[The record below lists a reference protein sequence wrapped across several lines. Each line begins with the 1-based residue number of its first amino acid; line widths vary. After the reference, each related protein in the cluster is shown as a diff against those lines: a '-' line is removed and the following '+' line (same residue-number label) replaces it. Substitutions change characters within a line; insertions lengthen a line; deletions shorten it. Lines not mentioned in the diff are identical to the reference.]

1 MCICEQKVS
10 FEVFLG
16 PATFK
21 LSMCRSC
28 LKPSV
33 VGPKSTKDERD
44 FHATLEKFMRSLA
57 YGAHLLSTGLDFE
70 GEPEQMAE
78 GIPGGGD
85 EHDKLLALLRH
96 KIRNPRLEYS
106 NRLYDKWATYAF
118 ENPEDWTPKKIV
130 FFMPGMPGRPG
141 FFGMHMSAAHLAPRV
156 LTQESEDQGKLVDFV
171 YLPVLKPA
179 DEVET
184 ETIR

>member
-1 MCICEQKVS
+1 MCICEQNAS
-10 FEVFLG
+10 FQAFLG
-16 PATFK
+16 CATFD
-21 LSMCRSC
+21 LNMCRSC
-28 LKPSV
+28 LETSV
-33 VGPKSTKDERD
+33 VGPKHNKDEHD
-44 FHATLEKFMRSLA
+44 FHATLEKFMHSLA

-78 GIPGGGD
+78 DTHGGGD
-85 EHDKLLALLRH
+85 EHDKLLALLRR
-96 KIRNPRLEYS
+96 KIRKPRLDSS
-106 NRLYDKWATYAF
+106 NRYYVKMATYAF
-118 ENPEDWTPKKIV
+118 ENQEDWTPTKIV

-156 LTQESEDQGKLVDFV
+156 LTQETEDQGKLVDFV

-184 ETIR
+184 KTIR